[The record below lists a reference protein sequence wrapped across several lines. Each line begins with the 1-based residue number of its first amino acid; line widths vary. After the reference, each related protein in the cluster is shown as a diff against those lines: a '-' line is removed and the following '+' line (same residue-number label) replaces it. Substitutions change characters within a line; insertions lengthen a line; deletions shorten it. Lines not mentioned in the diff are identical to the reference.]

1 MTKEAAFINGF
12 VKVAMS
18 YGLSEAQA
26 MAVFKKEANEDW
38 GAKLQGLMQQGGEL
52 AQQGG
57 QQISNFAQ
65 QNPTAAGAIGGG
77 LAGAAGGAIAGGEGN
92 RMKGALGGGL
102 AGAGLGG
109 AGGLALDPQMQQRI
123 MQMLGKGGYGAV
135 ANGQGDC

>member
-18 YGLSEAQA
+18 YGLTEAQA
-26 MAVFKKEANEDW
+26 VAVFKKEANDGW
-38 GAKLQGLMQQGGEL
+38 GAKLQGLM
-52 AQQGG
+52 QQGG

-109 AGGLALDPQMQQRI
+109 AGGLALDPHMQQRI
-123 MQMLGKGGYGAV
+123 MQMLG
-135 ANGQGDC
+135 QGSPMNAAPEGRGLGNMA